1 MDNIVTLRGIVRNK
15 RMIEVQDERL
25 DDWLNLEVTL
35 TIKKRKNMKA
45 ATEILHEMKEGK
57 NIGYKRIGREQL
69 YRVCPDLFF

>member
-69 YRVCPDLFF
+69 YRVYPDLFF